1 MKVSKQSH
9 GRKKQGLKLVSRQFR
24 KQRLALWAAG
34 RGPDPS
40 VTAMVFWPCEG
51 VLCPE
56 LCRMKVGRQ
65 SQGCVLALRGGPWPG
80 AVQDES

>member
-1 MKVSKQSH
+1 MK
-9 GRKKQGLKLVSRQFR
+9 
-24 KQRLALWAAG
+24 
-34 RGPDPS
+34 
-40 VTAMVFWPCEG
+40 VFWPCEG

-56 LCRMKVGRQ
+56 LCRRSAVETAKWLAGKASCDPNKVGRQ